1 MSPAFG
7 KSTEAA
13 ERFQLGK
20 ILVADADPHLLG
32 TIVTALRAEG
42 HEVISAR
49 TGGEAVRL
57 AREQLPWLLILD
69 ATMPDM
75 SGYEVCRRL
84 RSDWRFAD
92 RSVILLASESRTQRR
107 SFGLAAGADDFVLKP
122 VDLTELTDRVRLTQ
136 RRLVEMRSSSPLTGL
151 PGNVHIQ
158 QELERRV
165 TGGGFV
171 ALLYVDLDHFKAY
184 NDHYGFLRGDEA
196 IRALAGVLQRSVE
209 DRPDAFLGH
218 VGGDDFVVMTR
229 PDDAER
235 IAQEVI
241 AGFES
246 IVGGLY
252 EPEDAARGWFE
263 VTDRTGATH
272 RQGLLTV
279 SIGVATNVGRAIDDH
294 RRLVDL
300 AAEMKEFAKA
310 RPGHFVAVDRRTQA
324 DAGPS
329 GRSSKPATSP
339 DGEAMVDQASLA
351 DRGRPGLVEVTA
363 SFGLSSARVRRP
375 RRRRGLVR
383 YAAAALVTLALVAGP
398 ATVVM
403 AENAR
408 PGEAL
413 WTVKLWVED
422 ARLILER
429 DDGKDVALRLEFA
442 ARRVGDL
449 QYLAV
454 RKGSASLMT
463 EVTENLTSHLE
474 GATLTYRRL
483 AADRV
488 AMPALR
494 SQIRMFLEQST
505 EVLRGLVAAA
515 CGGEGDRQGPPEA
528 ACAGLQT
535 ALQNS
540 NEAMD
545 IVIDAAGPPGNRPG
559 QGAPGQNDGK
569 EPPGQD
575 NDGGAPGRDTG
586 GKPPTNGGDQ
596 GPASG
601 AEAPG
606 ATEDA
611 KGKGGDQGPPEQGGT
626 EGTAPGHDKDKDK
639 DKPPPPGHD
648 KDKDKPPPPGHD
660 KGTDEEPPAPEDPP
674 APATDAQLPTP
685 VSSGSGEGSS
695 GE

>member
-1 MSPAFG
+1 MSSAFG
-7 KSTEAA
+7 KGTGTA

-20 ILVADADPHLLG
+20 ILVADADPDQLG
-32 TIVTALRAEG
+32 AIVAALRAEG
-42 HEVISAR
+42 HEVISAT

-75 SGYEVCRRL
+75 SGYDVCRRL

-92 RSVILLASESRTQRR
+92 RSVILLASESRTAQR

-151 PGNVHIQ
+151 PGNVQIQ
-158 QELERRV
+158 RELERRV
-165 TGGGFV
+165 AAGGFV
-171 ALLYVDLDHFKAY
+171 ALLYVDLDQFKAY

-196 IRALAGVLQRSVE
+196 IRALAGVLQRSLE
-209 DRPDAFLGH
+209 GRPHTFLGH
-218 VGGDDFVVMTR
+218 IGGDDFVVMTR

-252 EPEDAARGWFE
+252 EREDAARGWFE
-263 VTDRTGATH
+263 VTDRSGARH

-300 AAEMKEFAKA
+300 ASEMKEFAKG

-324 DAGPS
+324 DVGPS
-329 GRSSKPATSP
+329 ARAPRPVTSP
-339 DGEAMVDQASLA
+339 DGEALVDQATLA

-363 SFGLSSARVRRP
+363 SFGLTSARVRRP
-375 RRRRGLVR
+375 RRGRGLLR

-398 ATVVM
+398 ATVVL

-413 WTVKLWVED
+413 WSVKLWIED

-449 QYLAV
+449 QYLAA
-454 RKGSASLMT
+454 RPGAASLMT
-463 EVTENLTSHLE
+463 EVTENLAGHLE
-474 GATLTYRRL
+474 GATLKYRQL
-483 AADRV
+483 TADRI

-494 SQIRMFLEQST
+494 SQMRMFLEQST
-505 EVLRGLVAAA
+505 QVLRNLVAAA
-515 CGGEGDRQGPPEA
+515 CEGEGDRQGPPEA
-528 ACAGLQT
+528 ACGGLQT

-545 IVIDAAGPPGNRPG
+545 IVIETTGPPGNRPG
-559 QGAPGQNDGK
+559 QGSPGQTGGSEPRGQGK
-569 EPPGQD
+569 
-575 NDGGAPGRDTG
+575 DGGAPGRRDTSG
-586 GKPPTNGGDQ
+586 QPPANGEG
-596 GPASG
+596 
-601 AEAPG
+601 
-606 ATEDA
+606 
-611 KGKGGDQGPPEQGGT
+611 QGPPSET
-626 EGTAPGHDKDKDK
+626 EAEEPAATDTAKDKDNGPPPGPDENEGPPPGHDKDKDK
-639 DKPPPPGHD
+639 DKGPPPGQD
-648 KDKDKPPPPGHD
+648 KDKGQ
-660 KGTDEEPPAPEDPP
+660 EPPAQEDPP
-674 APATDAQLPTP
+674 APATDAQPP
-685 VSSGSGEGSS
+685 APGSSGSGKGSS
-695 GE
+695 GK